1 MGICICDAFWN
12 RKRRPMTHPLQV
24 ETSRHVQI
32 TSTTTQQAGVILT
45 VINQPETIFVGG
57 NNLILLLL
65 LLLEEFYFSIFW
77 STTLDSFLVFSFEPK
92 NVDNFSAVI

>member
-1 MGICICDAFWN
+1 
-12 RKRRPMTHPLQV
+12 MTHPLQV

-65 LLLEEFYFSIFW
+65 LEEFYFSIFW
-77 STTLDSFLVFSFEPK
+77 STTLDFFFGIYFRAEKCRQFLCSDLIISK
-92 NVDNFSAVI
+92 NLVMDVA